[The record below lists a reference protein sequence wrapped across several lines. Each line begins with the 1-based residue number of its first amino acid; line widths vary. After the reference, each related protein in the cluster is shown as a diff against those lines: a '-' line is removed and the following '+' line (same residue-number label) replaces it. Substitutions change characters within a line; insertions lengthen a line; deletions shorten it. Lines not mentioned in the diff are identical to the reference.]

1 MVLRTIPH
9 FVRYVFNAGKP
20 ESEYRSHFVKS
31 EIGRN
36 GYVVCPLIKSL
47 KCKYCR
53 ELGHTVKYCPVLENR
68 GKQTYDRGRIPD
80 RVPDRIPDR
89 IPDRVPDRIPDRVPY
104 PKLEP
109 TIDPKK
115 NSNVNTNQERKD
127 QEQNDK
133 NPQVL
138 SGWASIVATTPTST
152 KSQSSLEPIKGL
164 TNGSY
169 RGQISYM
176 SDNYTTNFQAEPMA
190 QSEKAIQPMR
200 RMRIVNWADCE
211 SDSDCEEW
219 SDNEAW

>member
-1 MVLRTIPH
+1 MSKVNSNKNRSKNNTP
-9 FVRYVFNAGKP
+9 FCKVCFNAGKP

-53 ELGHTVKYCPVLENR
+53 EMGHTVKYCPVLENR
-68 GKQTYDRGRIPD
+68 GKRTY
-80 RVPDRIPDR
+80 DRIPDR

-104 PKLEP
+104 PKLEA

-115 NSNVNTNQERKD
+115 NSNVNTNEERKD
-127 QEQNDK
+127 QEQNDQ

-152 KSQSSLEPIKGL
+152 KSQSSLEPIN
-164 TNGSY
+164 TSANANGSNH
-169 RGQISYM
+169 GQLSYM
-176 SDNYTTNFQAEPMA
+176 SSNYTTNFQTEPVA

-211 SDSDCEEW
+211 SDNEWEEW
-219 SDNEAW
+219 SDNEEW